1 VKRSIFKKK
10 KKKKESR
17 VLMEYLYDQIT
28 TLFTIAKT
36 GKKFKSP

>member
-1 VKRSIFKKK
+1 
-10 KKKKESR
+10 